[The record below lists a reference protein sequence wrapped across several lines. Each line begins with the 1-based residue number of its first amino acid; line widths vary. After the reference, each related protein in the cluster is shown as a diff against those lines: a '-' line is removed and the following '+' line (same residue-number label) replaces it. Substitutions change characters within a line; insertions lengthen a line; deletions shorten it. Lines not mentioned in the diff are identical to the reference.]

1 MLKHADG
8 VAALDPEPIHGILE
22 EIEAAELKG
31 ELTALNGC
39 NRKFDKAGRSRY
51 ENREA
56 ME

>member
-8 VAALDPEPIHGILE
+8 VTALDPEPIHGILE

-39 NRKFDKAGRSRY
+39 NRKFDKAGR
-51 ENREA
+51 N
-56 ME
+56 

>member
-1 MLKHADG
+1 MWKHADG
-8 VAALDPEPIHGILE
+8 LSALDREPIHGILE
-22 EIEAAELKG
+22 EIEAAELED